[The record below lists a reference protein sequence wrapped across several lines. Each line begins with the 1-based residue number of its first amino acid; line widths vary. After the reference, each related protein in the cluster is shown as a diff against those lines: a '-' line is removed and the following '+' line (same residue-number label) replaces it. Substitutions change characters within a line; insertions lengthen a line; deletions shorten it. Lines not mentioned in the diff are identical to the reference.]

1 MCFISFDLVFLSL
14 LPYKSDM
21 GYWRGLNG
29 GEQEPPWYK
38 VAISKS
44 TSVEL
49 KDGRGRVCAV
59 VGVTADAEDKTRRKA
74 RLRLIREGPQ
84 CRVKKDPTSGGSLSN
99 GEYL

>member
-1 MCFISFDLVFLSL
+1 MCFISFDLVSLSL
-14 LPYKSDM
+14 LPYKSDT

-38 VAISKS
+38 VAISES

-49 KDGRGRVCAV
+49 KDGRVCAV
-59 VGVTADAEDKTRRKA
+59 VWVTADAEDKTRRKA

-84 CRVKKDPTSGGSLSN
+84 GRVKKDPTSGGSLIN